1 MPPLGDKGTLYKEL
15 PRLVNEVKP
24 LLLTAKKVGV
34 DIGNEKELIGE
45 AIGYGK
51 KRDVEKA
58 VQLIRQARSAL
69 ENAFTSQIAKR
80 VEDVLAEAE
89 RARTGGADVTAIQ
102 MLCSSAI
109 DALESRDYA
118 VAGEAVRSAKEEFE
132 ARSGGYA
139 KARQEIAAVKALVAD
154 AKRLGLNL
162 REVDT
167 YFQRVG
173 AAMNAKSYDQ
183 AAGLAVQARQ
193 ALFKALPDVLHKEMK
208 KARNAL
214 LDMKVQGGDLTKPV
228 GLLKQASIHM
238 KREEF
243 ADAVK
248 FVRLFQDEVDN
259 DRARRR

>member
-1 MPPLGDKGTLYKEL
+1 MFGRTSSTTSRRSRRPGPSPTTTSSRTRRSSPGPRSSARIAARRAPSAPRRRERGPPARPSGPSPSDRLRSLVESRRMQPMPPLGDKGTLYKEL

-162 REVDT
+162 R
-167 YFQRVG
+167 
-173 AAMNAKSYDQ
+173 
-183 AAGLAVQARQ
+183 
-193 ALFKALPDVLHKEMK
+193 
-208 KARNAL
+208 
-214 LDMKVQGGDLTKPV
+214 
-228 GLLKQASIHM
+228 
-238 KREEF
+238 
-243 ADAVK
+243 
-248 FVRLFQDEVDN
+248 
-259 DRARRR
+259 